1 MAEKPQ
7 SAMLQTFLDEHLQLN
22 RRIADLCKWW
32 SELDQLGTP
41 KFGEMAFRV
50 EELRNLLAEHFAEE
64 ERGGYLASALEVAPR
79 FAAQSA
85 ELCRQHR
92 QFLDRLDDLIARARA
107 AEPPSGL
114 WRAARSEIQELLAD
128 LDHHERSE
136 NAIVQGAF
144 EDDVGTED

>member
-7 SAMLQTFLDEHLQLN
+7 PSALQTFLDEHLELN
-22 RRIADLCKWW
+22 RRIADLRKWW
-32 SELDQLGTP
+32 SELDQLGIP

-50 EELRNLLAEHFAEE
+50 EELRHLLAEHFAEE

-85 ELCRQHR
+85 ELYRQHR
-92 QFLDRLDDLIARARA
+92 EFLDRLDDLIARARA
-107 AEPPSGL
+107 AEPPPGL
-114 WRAARSEIQELLAD
+114 WRAARSEIEELLTD
-128 LDHHERSE
+128 LDRHERSE
-136 NAIVQGAF
+136 NAIAQGAF